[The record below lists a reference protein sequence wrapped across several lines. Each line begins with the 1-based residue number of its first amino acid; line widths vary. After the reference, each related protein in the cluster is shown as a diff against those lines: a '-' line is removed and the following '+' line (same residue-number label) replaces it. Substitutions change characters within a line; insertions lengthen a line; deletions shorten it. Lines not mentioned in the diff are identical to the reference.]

1 MSLNSSRSYRTVV
14 LTVKLSKFFLKA
26 WFHAFLPFVLVVV
39 FCVLLGYYM
48 HCCAICELR
57 CPTRKKSEFAVLPAV
72 SPLCRQWRKI
82 PIFCARA
89 ILVGNVR
96 KIKDVM
102 FARSGPKTEC
112 SSILNCKRVKLAGK
126 CPRKSGD

>member
-48 HCCAICELR
+48 HCCAICDLR
-57 CPTRKKSEFAVLPAV
+57 CPTRKKSEFAVLSAMEKDPHILCPSHTGWQCSQNQRCDVCKEWSEDRMLEHIKLQEGTTRRKV
-72 SPLCRQWRKI
+72 SKEKQRL
-82 PIFCARA
+82 
-89 ILVGNVR
+89 
-96 KIKDVM
+96 
-102 FARSGPKTEC
+102 
-112 SSILNCKRVKLAGK
+112 
-126 CPRKSGD
+126 